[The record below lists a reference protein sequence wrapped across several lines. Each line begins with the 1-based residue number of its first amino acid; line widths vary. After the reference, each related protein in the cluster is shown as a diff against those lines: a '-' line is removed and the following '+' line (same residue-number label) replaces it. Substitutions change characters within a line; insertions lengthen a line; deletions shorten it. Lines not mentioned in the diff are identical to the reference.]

1 MVALEAIA
9 ALSQARRGP
18 AHLVRIVVI
27 RVRTLQAT
35 VAEPSTEAPSR
46 FGDHTTRG
54 QLPPKDRT
62 LLLLRVLGVGGR
74 ANDLR
79 LLWRVLPRGRAVGT
93 NGARARRSDR
103 THGGGRCS

>member
-9 ALSQARRGP
+9 TLVQARRGP

-27 RVRTLQAT
+27 RVRTLQAA

-46 FGDHTTRG
+46 FRDRTTRG

-62 LLLLRVLGVGGR
+62 LLLLRVLSVLGR
-74 ANDLR
+74 ASDLW
-79 LLWRVLPRGRAVGT
+79 LLWRVPHRGRAVGT
-93 NGARARRSDR
+93 DGAWARRGDR
-103 THGGGRCS
+103 PHWSRRRS